1 MFGSKI
7 TLRGTLPDPKVIGND
22 PSRHILASKVS
33 QNHRP
38 STFGV
43 LLESTLTMVVEV
55 VVVVVVVGLGFPFW
69 VGGMECHDWDGG
81 TCTSNRVQVKV
92 RDRVRVRLRVRLRV
106 PIPV

>member
-1 MFGSKI
+1 MRKNMFESKI
-7 TLRGTLPDPKVIGND
+7 ASRGTLPDPKVIGND

-55 VVVVVVVGLGFPFW
+55 VVVVVVEVGLGFPFW
-69 VGGMECHDWDGG
+69 VGSMGCHDWDGG

-92 RDRVRVRLRVRLRV
+92 RD
-106 PIPV
+106 